1 MRNRTKIYALM
12 AVLAVA
18 APVAISQAPDTPEAA
33 ESARLLHANAA
44 AYADYQ
50 GKVSDIMVN
59 KLGSSKDLEAA
70 LESFAAPNVNQLS
83 SSWVSYS
90 GILATQNAELAKS
103 IRESEAAYGRE
114 RVMLGLQRDLGYA
127 RTLKGGEDALQS
139 ILTSTSRDAGRVSS
153 AGVFVKEQSYTMQ
166 RLAWGKE
173 KVRNKDAAVSA
184 LKVSSRAAKPVTDAM
199 QKLFAGP
206 DLNVMLASM
215 TASPNAAENLWD
227 KVAVV
232 AASAP
237 GKAFTTVSPV
247 AVSQSKLDVAPEFKG
262 TANRMVTLAALH
274 ALDADKTDSEQFT
287 ATMNDPTS
295 LMCLEAAQ
303 VEMWGCLS
311 AAGSRDEQAFCLARY
326 GLRVPGD
333 RNRSIAGCVSELT
346 AD

>member
-1 MRNRTKIYALM
+1 MRTRTKIYAL
-12 AVLAVA
+12 AAALAVA
-18 APVAISQAPDTPEAA
+18 APVAVSQAPDAA
-33 ESARLLHANAA
+33 APAQPARLLHANAA

-50 GKVSDIMVN
+50 GKVSEIMVN
-59 KLGSSKDLEAA
+59 KLSSSKDLEKA
-70 LESFAAPNVNQLS
+70 LESFGAPNVNQLS

-90 GILATQNAELAKS
+90 GILAAQNAELTKS

-114 RVMLGLQRDLGYA
+114 RVLLGLQRDLGYA

-139 ILTSTSRDAGRVSS
+139 ILASTSRDAGRISS
-153 AGVFVKEQSYTMQ
+153 AGAFVKEQSYTMQ

-173 KVRNKDAAVSA
+173 KVKNKDAAVVA
-184 LKVSSRAAKPVTDAM
+184 LKASSRVAKPVTDAM

-206 DLNVMLASM
+206 DLNVMLASISA
-215 TASPNAAENLWD
+215 TPNAAENLWD
-227 KVAVV
+227 KVSVV

-237 GKAFTTVSPV
+237 GAAFSAVSPLTV
-247 AVSQSKLDVAPEFKG
+247 ATPKLEVTPEFKG

-274 ALDADKTDSEQFT
+274 AIEADQTNGEQVT
-287 ATMNDPTS
+287 ATMNDPAS

-303 VEMWGCLS
+303 IEMFGCLS

-333 RNRSIAGCVSELT
+333 RNRSIAGCVSEI
-346 AD
+346 AAR

>member
-1 MRNRTKIYALM
+1 M

-18 APVAISQAPDTPEAA
+18 APVAISQGPEAPEVA
-33 ESARLLHANAA
+33 QPSRLLHANAG

-50 GKVSDIMVN
+50 GKVSEIMVN
-59 KLGSSKDLEAA
+59 KLGGTKDLETA
-70 LESFAAPNVNQLS
+70 LESFGAPNVNQLS
-83 SSWVSYS
+83 SSWVAYS
-90 GILATQNAELAKS
+90 GILAAQNAELAKS

-114 RVMLGLQRDLGYA
+114 LVLLGLQRDLGYA

-139 ILTSTSRDAGRVSS
+139 ILASTSRDAGRVSS
-153 AGVFVKEQSYTMQ
+153 AGAFVKEQSYTMQ

-173 KVRNKDAAVSA
+173 KVKNKDAAVSA
-184 LKVSSRAAKPVTDAM
+184 LKVSSRASKPVTDAM

-215 TASPNAAENLWD
+215 SATPNAAENLWD
-227 KVAVV
+227 KVSVI

-237 GKAFTTVSPV
+237 GKAFSTVSPV
-247 AVSQSKLDVAPEFKG
+247 AIASPKLEVAQEFRN

-274 ALDADKTDSEQFT
+274 ALDADRTNGEQFT

-295 LMCLEAAQ
+295 LTCLEAAQ
-303 VEMWGCLS
+303 IEMYGCLS
-311 AAGSRDEQAFCLARY
+311 AAGTRDEQAFCLARY

-333 RNRSIAGCVSELT
+333 KNRSIAGCVSEL
-346 AD
+346 AAK